1 MKLNL
6 PGSLPMN
13 SCCYFY
19 CIVHHAVGR
28 IMQIKRVLA
37 VITAL
42 VAVQL
47 PFAVSYAE
55 TAPYTVKWYFD
66 DLVEVKRLDF
76 IVMAD
81 QLEIQNVIVNKGN
94 CPIATTMNG
103 AVELSVNDAVLALGE
118 ALAGQDIEP
127 LEQTNDPMA
136 GFPLNGGFGEALSV
150 YVPMSCNILLVETT
164 TSEGNWSSTFKP

>member
-13 SCCYFY
+13 FCCYFC
-19 CIVHHAVGR
+19 CIVHHAVGS

-37 VITAL
+37 VIIAL

-47 PFAVSYAE
+47 PFAVSSAE
-55 TAPYTVKWYFD
+55 TAPYAVKWYFD

-127 LEQTNDPMA
+127 LEQTNDPMERL
-136 GFPLNGGFGEALSV
+136 PLNGGFGEALSV

>member
-1 MKLNL
+1 M
-6 PGSLPMN
+6 
-13 SCCYFY
+13 
-19 CIVHHAVGR
+19 
-28 IMQIKRVLA
+28 
-37 VITAL
+37 
-42 VAVQL
+42 
-47 PFAVSYAE
+47 
-55 TAPYTVKWYFD
+55 
-66 DLVEVKRLDF
+66 DF

-127 LEQTNDPMA
+127 LEQTNDPMERL
-136 GFPLNGGFGEALSV
+136 PLNGGFGEALSV

>member
-1 MKLNL
+1 
-6 PGSLPMN
+6 
-13 SCCYFY
+13 
-19 CIVHHAVGR
+19 
-28 IMQIKRVLA
+28 MQIKLVLA

-103 AVELSVNDAVLALGE
+103 AVELSINDAVLALGE
-118 ALAGQDIEP
+118 ALAGQDVEP
-127 LEQTNDPMA
+127 LAQTNA
-136 GFPLNGGFGEALSV
+136 QWRNFYLQAASV
-150 YVPMSCNILLVETT
+150 KPC
-164 TSEGNWSSTFKP
+164 WST